1 MSENRKKYSS
11 SPLYGLKGSNR
22 GQGGGFQVRM
32 DTPRETAPQQQQ
44 QQSGGNFI
52 FLQICMTLVLPLLF
66 LLALILRLTELHW
79 AFIVLSLLAVFSMWM
94 GGAFIPQA
102 RKTMTLIYTALILV
116 ALAAAMWFTSSM
128 FSAPDHTG
136 STQNS
141 ALSDLFGRDVTASQV
156 GAFSDTVNQ
165 HANRPTSAPTPDS
178 RSQAQERL
186 ELFMSSWM
194 NLDYNTMLEYCSPAW
209 KNAQSDPAQ
218 SIFKIRGT
226 QTPTKYNITNIS
238 GNDADDSRTIT
249 MVASIDRGDG
259 NAPKD
264 YRYEVLMLRV
274 NGQWYID
281 PASLS
286 TSTKVENKAEAT
298 PVHTII
304 PTPTPNPNQI
314 LYYNPDG
321 GTFYHLDKE
330 CTSTAKKFL
339 PFKGSFTYGQLSEHP
354 TLNPC
359 TKCRAPSR

>member
-11 SPLYGLKGSNR
+11 SPLYGLKGSGR
-22 GQGGGFQVRM
+22 SQGGGFQVRM
-32 DTPRETAPQQQQ
+32 EQPREQSAPRQRQ
-44 QQSGGNFI
+44 GNFV
-52 FLQICMTLVLPLLF
+52 FLQVCMTLLLPVLF
-66 LLALILRLTELHW
+66 VVALIVRKAELHW
-79 AFIVLSLLAVFSMWM
+79 AFIALSLLSVFVMWI

-102 RKTMTLIYTALILV
+102 RKTMTLIYTALMLV
-116 ALAAAMWFTSSM
+116 SLAAAMWFTTSL
-128 FSAPDHTG
+128 FSAPDNASGHNNTD
-136 STQNS
+136 
-141 ALSDLFGRDVTASQV
+141 LSNLFGRDVTASQV
-156 GAFSDTVNQ
+156 DAFSDSITPVDKQ
-165 HANRPTSAPTPDS
+165 PSAPPTPDS
-178 RSQAQERL
+178 RSQAQEQL

-194 NLDYNTMLEYCSPAW
+194 NLDYDAMLAYSSPAW
-209 KNAQSDPAQ
+209 KNAQADPAQ

-226 QTPTKYNITNIS
+226 HTPTKYEITYVS

-274 NGQWYID
+274 NGQWYVD
-281 PASLS
+281 PSSLS
-286 TSTKVENKAEAT
+286 TSTRVEEAVAAT

-304 PTPTPNPNQI
+304 PTPTPDPNQI

-321 GTFYHLDKE
+321 GTFYHAASE

-354 TLNPC
+354 DLNPC
-359 TKCRAPSR
+359 TKCHAPSR